1 MLNRYSTA
9 RPYANKPALTPI
21 LYSVASLYFD
31 PCQLRKVRAEG
42 QLPPPCVQGQ
52 KLRIGG

>member
-31 PCQLRKVRAEG
+31 PCQLRKVWAEG